1 MFEALMMFI
10 QRTFLRS
17 KIKKITKT
25 DNIKHAKDAVKRA
38 SGPIAE
44 SHKKEAFKK
53 VKSMLFKDKALTWG
67 IRVQIAVFLITVII
81 VIMIAFALLMVIGN
95 LAGFSILGM
104 NDVIAS
110 EEEKENG
117 WEFNI
122 PGTQP
127 GLPGVSG
134 GLYPKDPIIKNRAL
148 LIQILERSADDV
160 TSEMG
165 KTLYPEYLLG
175 ILIRETGGYKILNL
189 MDKNKDDSWLTALSY
204 SNPVCEKGSNCSYVK
219 NGYSHFIGGTVTNGK
234 DTGDPYTMQ
243 INGSRDIYEATG
255 GDHALGFVQFEIPYI
270 EGRMTHTFPVD
281 DEFGLADSSITFI
294 RPNFFYIP
302 DQIYAM
308 AFLIGGY
315 SSSGNIY
322 QTILNDPEYQA
333 LDERNQIFIQFMLQ
347 QSVYASGQV
356 VESCLTA
363 YNELMDA
370 YNSGKI
376 QYFDEMLLEYQE
388 KFYNKENH
396 SLANYS
402 TSTCKQ
408 YIRET
413 YGVTAG
419 GTDAVAWYGIYS
431 ACAGRAAWE
440 LMQQDVDE
448 AEKESGGN
456 LNTGGNWLDYI
467 GSGHFAPIGNGKY
480 YSQSA
485 QATIFNQTG
494 ANANYWDSSWK
505 IYDGD
510 GSLLSG
516 SNSSGCGVFSVA
528 FSITNLTGTV
538 VTVKDLVNQGL
549 VTHWPLELYEGVKAA
564 QHYGLEASIVPT
576 KDIIS
581 SDSAFEEWVISE
593 LKDGGLITVT
603 FWDYA
608 HFANSNPVPGFTK
621 DDYANDAFEWS
632 SSNSHYM
639 TIKGFNNQNNYLRVY
654 SSVGRDAEAQSP
666 GMGFEDLQSIEL
678 PASRVRKYINTI
690 YSGNYNFLV
699 IKPKGG
705 AGALGGTAGGGNQ
718 NTGYSWPLPS
728 SWYKISSLF
737 GDRIHPITGKPNDH
751 TGIDIPAT
759 AGTPITATKPGT
771 VIVANTDKSKSYGI
785 YVKIQHSDGT
795 YSLYAHMSR
804 IGCSKGDVV
813 NQGDTIG
820 YVGTT
825 GSSTGNHLHFEI
837 YNTSNTRID
846 PIDFFPTL
854 PLYVESNGKKVM
866 L

>member
-110 EEEKENG
+110 EEEEENG

-148 LIQILERSADDV
+148 LMQILERSADDV

-175 ILIRETGGYKILNL
+175 VLIRETGGYKILNL

-234 DTGDPYTMQ
+234 DTGDPYTMK
-243 INGSRDIYEATG
+243 INSSRDIYDATG

-270 EGRMTHTFPVD
+270 EGRMTHTFPVN
-281 DEFGLADSSITFI
+281 DEFGLTDSSITFI

-315 SSSGNIY
+315 SSSGSIY

-333 LDERNQIFIQFMLQ
+333 LEERNQIFIQFMLQ
-347 QSVYASGQV
+347 QSVYGSGQV
-356 VESCLTA
+356 RESCLTA

-396 SLANYS
+396 SLANYN

-408 YIRET
+408 YIKET

-485 QATIFNQTG
+485 QATIFNQSG
-494 ANANYWDSSWK
+494 SNANYWDSSWR

-510 GSLLSG
+510 GSLMGG
-516 SNSSGCGVFSVA
+516 SSSSAGCGVFSTA
-528 FSITNLTGTV
+528 FCITNLTGTV
-538 VTVKDLVNQGL
+538 VTVKDLVDNRL
-549 VTHWPLELYEGVKAA
+549 ITRWPAEESQILKAA
-564 QHYGLEASIVPT
+564 QHYGLEAYTVKT
-576 KDIIS
+576 KEVTTD
-581 SDSAFEEWVISE
+581 DQTFEDWVIKE
-593 LKDGGLITVT
+593 LKDGGLIINVYWGANKFYTGGVRVPPGYSKS
-603 FWDYA
+603 DY
-608 HFANSNPVPGFTK
+608 SNDK
-621 DDYANDAFEWS
+621 FEWY
-632 SSNSHYM
+632 NGKSHYM
-639 TIKGFNNQNNYLRVY
+639 VIRGFNNQNNNLRVY
-654 SSVGRDAEAQSP
+654 SSVGS
-666 GMGFEDLQSIEL
+666 GGTSFESLQTIEL
-678 PASRVRKYINTI
+678 SAGRVRKFINTN
-690 YSGNYNFLV
+690 YTTNYNFIV

-705 AGALGGTAGGGNQ
+705 AGALGGTTGGGNQ
-718 NTGYSWPLPS
+718 ATGYSWPLPS

-759 AGTPITATKPGT
+759 AGTPITATKSGT